1 MKYMKNCGTKKNVL
15 FLSLFGVSFFLSP
28 VIFYWIFDCYSRDI
42 FLCSA
47 PYQNIAMLFVLF
59 VPTLLF
65 SLITY
70 HMRQE
75 VFDHWMK
82 FAIWATPLLMVL
94 TFLING
100 GGNNGLGV
108 EGVIG
113 GGFDVMLYMIFYGL
127 YVGISLWRILSK
139 YHAMKD
145 K

>member
-1 MKYMKNCGTKKNVL
+1 MRTKKKVL
-15 FLSLFGVSFFLSP
+15 IISASYPIFFGV
-28 VIFYWIFDCYSRDI
+28 I
-42 FLCSA
+42 FLLSQVCQFGTWCSVSENSA
-47 PYQNIAMLFVLF
+47 LGLIIFILFPLLPVF
-59 VPTLLF
+59 LF

-70 HMRQE
+70 KLHQE

-82 FAIWATPLLMVL
+82 FALWATPLLMVL

-100 GGNNGLGV
+100 GGNNGIGV

-139 YHAMKD
+139 YHALKD